1 MQLLSKKLE
10 NEIESCQNFGL
21 FASVAVTQKCNVN
34 LSLFKKPGVIILFD
48 YSQTKSRLFLI

>member
-1 MQLLSKKLE
+1 MQLLSKLE
-10 NEIESCQNFGL
+10 NEIESCKNFGL

-48 YSQTKSRLFLI
+48 YSQNKSRLFLI